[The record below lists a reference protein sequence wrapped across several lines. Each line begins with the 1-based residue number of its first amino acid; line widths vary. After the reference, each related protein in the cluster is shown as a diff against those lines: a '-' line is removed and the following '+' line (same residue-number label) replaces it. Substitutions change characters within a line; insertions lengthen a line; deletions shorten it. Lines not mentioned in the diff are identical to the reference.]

1 MCGQIRLRLTVGLLA
16 SLSVV
21 QLLTEFSGKHQC
33 GPEMK
38 AIVKSLRSI
47 IIQKVSSNPLCWP
60 AVEVSGRRVSPMG
73 HKNMCVESHTI
84 TEKENSENNVVSL
97 PRMQK
102 QELVQLR

>member
-1 MCGQIRLRLTVGLLA
+1 MCGQIRLRLLVGLLA
-16 SLSVV
+16 SLSLA
-21 QLLTEFSGKHQC
+21 QLLTEFLGKHQC

-38 AIVKSLRSI
+38 AIIKSLRSI
-47 IIQKVSSNPLCWP
+47 ITQKVSSKPLFWP
-60 AVEVSGRRVSPMG
+60 AVKVSGRCVSPMS

-84 TEKENSENNVVSL
+84 TEKENSENNILSL